1 MGSFSQP
8 STSSSQSRGHGQSR
22 NRPRPNLSNQDQL
35 AKLALKTE
43 YMDLLDEINA
53 VGKCSKNRLVN
64 SFVFLGPS
72 VGLGFK
78 VSKATHC

>member
-1 MGSFSQP
+1 MGSISQP
-8 STSSSQSRGHGQSR
+8 STSSSQSREHGQSR

-53 VGKCSKNRLVN
+53 VGKCSKNRL
-64 SFVFLGPS
+64 G
-72 VGLGFK
+72 
-78 VSKATHC
+78 